1 MKPNRNPTVSA
12 FSTPLLLLLCLI
24 TLYLITTISPSLFTI
39 STTTSSSSPYHSLF
53 LSLSSN
59 TSASSH
65 LRRLTSLP
73 HIASSH
79 ADSLAASYV
88 LSSFPFPSHST
99 SYSVLLSFPL
109 LRSLSL
115 LSPSSSP
122 LRFSL
127 TEIPAP
133 SDPYS
138 SLASL
143 AVPTFHAYAHSGAVT
158 APLTYAYY
166 GRVEDFDKLRSL
178 GINVTGTVV
187 LARYGKIFRGD
198 IVKNSQ
204 DAGAAAVLVYSDYQ
218 DYAQG
223 DVFPDG
229 QWLPQTGVQRGSTLR
244 MQGDPSTPGW
254 SCRVGEEECER
265 VDKEEIVRQGFMP
278 AVPSLP
284 ISGKDGEELHKAIG
298 GQVAPDDWQGREGS
312 PVYHLGPGPGVV
324 NLTYLGNE
332 TLRKIQNVF
341 AVIEGKE
348 EPDRYVLL
356 GNHRDAWTFGAVDPN
371 SGTASLLELAE
382 RLFKLQKKGWRPR
395 RTIIL
400 CNWDAEEY
408 GLIGST
414 EWVEENREVLTS
426 RAVTYL
432 NVDSAVHG
440 PGYRASAT
448 PQLDA
453 LLIEASKMVKDP
465 DNPSQTIYD
474 SWISSSDSVPVGRLG
489 GGGSDHAPFL
499 QHIGVPSVDMAFGTG
514 YPVYH
519 SIFDDYSWMQKFGD
533 PMFQRHVAAA
543 SIWGLVALRLAD
555 DEILPFDYVSYAS
568 ELKRG
573 VKTIEEATA
582 GSPVILSPL
591 YKSIEEFNAAA
602 TKIND
607 EKKVLEKK
615 FWGIPLRKDQS
626 KLRELNDRL
635 IMAER
640 AFIDGQGLSGREWH
654 KHLIYGTSK
663 YDDYGSKPYPGIDDA
678 IIEAKKLN
686 TTDAWRSVQ
695 HEIYRAARAVKQ
707 SSLVLNGGLS

>member
-1 MKPNRNPTVSA
+1 MKPILNPATSA
-12 FSTPLLLLLCLI
+12 FSTPLLLLCFF
-24 TLYLITTISPSLFTI
+24 TLYLVTTISPFLLTI

-73 HIASSH
+73 HIASSD

-88 LSSFPFPSHST
+88 LSSFPFPSHTT

-115 LSPSSSP
+115 SSP
-122 LRFSL
+122 PFHFSL

-143 AVPTFHAYAHSGAVT
+143 AVPTFHAYAHSGSVT

-166 GRVEDFDKLRSL
+166 GRVEDFDELRSL

-229 QWLPQTGVQRGSTLR
+229 QWLPETGVQRGSTLR

-348 EPDRYVLL
+348 EPDRYVVL

-382 RLFKLQKKGWRPR
+382 RLFKLQKRGWRPR

-474 SWISSSDSVPVGRLG
+474 SWISSNDSVPVGRLG

-573 VKTIEEATA
+573 VKTIEEAAA
-582 GSPVILSPL
+582 GSPVSLSPL

-607 EKKVLEKK
+607 EKKVLGKK

-663 YDDYGSKPYPGIDDA
+663 YDDYGAKSYPSIDDA

-686 TTDAWRSVQ
+686 STDAWRMVQ

-707 SSLVLNGGLS
+707 ASLVLNGLTCNV